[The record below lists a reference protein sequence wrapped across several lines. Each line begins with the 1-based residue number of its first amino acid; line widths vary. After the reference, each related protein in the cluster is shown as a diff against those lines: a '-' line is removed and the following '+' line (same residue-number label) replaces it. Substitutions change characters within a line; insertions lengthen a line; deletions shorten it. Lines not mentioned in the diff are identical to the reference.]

1 MHILPLRILIRQLRA
16 ERECAFNMQAI
27 TIYDANSH
35 TQRKY
40 ARCTTQRHNHAIT
53 RAMCSHRL
61 RSEEVTD
68 HAEITTIHGDDDDGQ
83 TSNRR
88 VDALKGLKGRA
99 HFDLSLNL
107 AKQAAFFPRPF
118 PTKRLPRVE
127 KEKSKEGGKEGR

>member
-1 MHILPLRILIRQLRA
+1 MTQIATLN
-16 ERECAFNMQAI
+16 ENML
-27 TIYDANSH
+27 DAP
-35 TQRKY
+35 TKR
-40 ARCTTQRHNHAIT
+40 RNHAIA
-53 RAMCSHRL
+53 RAMYSHRL